1 MSMLLSVVELNFA
14 KRSYRNFLDTRET
27 GASSSEEI
35 DYDME
40 YSRLTL
46 KRDAIECARSR
57 TQAIDRAF
65 CSKRHRC
72 SD

>member
-14 KRSYRNFLDTRET
+14 KRSYRNFLDARET
-27 GASSSEEI
+27 GASSSEDI

-46 KRDAIECARSR
+46 KRDAIECA
-57 TQAIDRAF
+57 
-65 CSKRHRC
+65 
-72 SD
+72 